1 MIHNLIIIGHA
12 LAGVVSF
19 SAGVLSLA
27 LTTTRSWRLRTYLT
41 SLVAMV
47 AFMIVA
53 VASDWADL
61 DASAATIYLG
71 LVALGLFMVARA
83 VGAAARLRYR
93 DRNWRSRYLDGIG
106 FTLISLFEGFVIVA
120 AIDLGAPPW
129 LVLLVAAAGVAV
141 GIWAKNVAKH
151 RIMGRTSDAS
161 PASTG
166 RR

>member
-27 LTTTRSWRLRTYLT
+27 LTTTRSWRFHTYLT

-47 AFMIVA
+47 VFMIVA
-53 VASDWADL
+53 VAWDWADL
-61 DASAATIYLG
+61 DASATTIYLG
-71 LVALGLFMVARA
+71 LVGLGLFMVARA
-83 VGAAARLRYR
+83 VGAAARLRHR

-151 RIMGRTSDAS
+151 RIMGRTADAS